1 MALVQVK
8 TAVHPN
14 LPDGLS
20 AEESARIRKRAVRMR
35 WEAWLAQV
43 HVDDTGA
50 LLGPLVYT
58 RLIWPAPS
66 SRPPIVPDGATPKSI
81 LT

>member
-1 MALVQVK
+1 
-8 TAVHPN
+8 
-14 LPDGLS
+14 
-20 AEESARIRKRAVRMR
+20 MR